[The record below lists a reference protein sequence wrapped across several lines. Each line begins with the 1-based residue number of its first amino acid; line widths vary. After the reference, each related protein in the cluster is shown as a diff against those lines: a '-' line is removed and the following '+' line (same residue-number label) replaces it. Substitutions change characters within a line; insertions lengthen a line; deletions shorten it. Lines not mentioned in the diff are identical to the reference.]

1 MNMSR
6 KERWRVA
13 GVLATAMAADMQ
25 QRMVAWCER
34 KLSAAHESRHVRK
47 QFLIVYTDASDRA
60 KVRACG
66 DVALITEEV
75 PRRAPRC
82 ARRTRL
88 SVAGAMD
95 TGRCNRE
102 TFPNQCQISRIF
114 PDQNGPV
121 RVIIARPVGECL
133 ARARRRAVVL
143 MD

>member
-75 PRRAPRC
+75 AK
-82 ARRTRL
+82 
-88 SVAGAMD
+88 
-95 TGRCNRE
+95 
-102 TFPNQCQISRIF
+102 
-114 PDQNGPV
+114 
-121 RVIIARPVGECL
+121 
-133 ARARRRAVVL
+133 ARAEVRQTHTPIRGRRYGYREVQP
-143 MD
+143 